1 METDNNKHG
10 YLWKGLVF
18 GGFLGALT
26 GFLFAPKSGK
36 ELRSDMKETGDRVLG
51 ETKRLYS
58 DTRAKARQI
67 FPGGREMRERA
78 PVSGEL
84 QEEMGWEA

>member
-1 METDNNKHG
+1 METNKDNIG

-18 GGFLGALT
+18 GAFLGALA

-36 ELRSDMKETGDRVLG
+36 ELRSDIKEKGDKVLG

-67 FPGGREMRERA
+67 FPVGKEMRERA
-78 PVSGEL
+78 PVSHEL